1 MNRNKT
7 FLLTAILIMLLTGE
21 CPGQQWYWIGFTDKA
36 GSPWSTSRPEEFLSD
51 RSIQRRLK
59 QGIAVD
65 ETDLPVNPQYVD
77 SIVRT
82 GVQVV
87 HCSKWLNGI
96 TVFTENEQLP
106 DYWRSISFVREAG
119 LTKHSRPGTKSARN
133 KLESRLETTSPDTS
147 LYGPSVYQISQMKGH
162 YLHQNQLKGE
172 GKVIAVLDAGF
183 YDAPFMTSLA
193 PLFVSNRILGT
204 RDFVDP
210 DSDIYSE
217 HEHGMMVLSVM
228 GGYQPGYLVGT
239 APEASF
245 WLIRT
250 EDERSEF
257 LIEEDNWVAGAEFA
271 DSVGADIINSSLGY
285 YEFDDP
291 SMNHIYADMD
301 GATTRV
307 TRGAEMASAKGMLV
321 FSSAGNEALNPWK
334 SIIAPADG
342 PNVIA
347 VGAVDRNRVYAP
359 FSSVGMVSD
368 DRVKPN
374 LTAMGRGTVLQTSFG
389 SVATSN
395 GTSFSSP
402 LLAGIAA
409 CLWQNHPDARAHD
422 IFRALMY
429 SGDQFN
435 QPDALLGYGIP
446 NLHLAD
452 MLLQHPD
459 PAAGNSDKK
468 WLIFPNPFREELTLF
483 NPVETPEE
491 IEAEILTLSGRI
503 VYRYQNRFKGYHKIR
518 EVASL
523 PPGLYLLRI
532 RWNSLS
538 EVHKLTKIR

>member
-1 MNRNKT
+1 MNIRKIC
-7 FLLTAILIMLLTGE
+7 FVIILLITVFSNE
-21 CPGQQWYWIGFTDKA
+21 SPGQQWYWIGFTDKA
-36 GSPWSTSRPEEFLSD
+36 GTPYSTSRPEEFLSD

-87 HCSKWLNGI
+87 HRSKWLNGI
-96 TVFTENEQLP
+96 TVRTDNEQLAG
-106 DYWRSISFVREAG
+106 YWMSISFVREAE
-119 LTKHSRPGTKSARN
+119 LTKHSRPGTKSAVS
-133 KLESRLETTSPDTS
+133 KLESHLETTTPDTS
-147 LYGPSVYQISQMKGH
+147 LYGPSVYQISQVKGH
-162 YLHQNQLKGE
+162 YLHQKQRKGE
-172 GKVIAVLDAGF
+172 GKVVAVLDAGF

-204 RDFVDP
+204 KDFVDP
-210 DSDIYSE
+210 ESDIYKE
-217 HEHGMMVLSVM
+217 HPHGMMVLSVM

-250 EDERSEF
+250 EDDRSEF

-291 SMNHIYADMD
+291 AMNHTHADMD

-307 TRGAEMASAKGMLV
+307 TRGAEMAASKGMLV
-321 FSSAGNEALNPWK
+321 FSSAGNEALNPWR

-359 FSSVGMVSD
+359 FSSVGMVSG

-374 LTAMGRGTVLQTSFG
+374 LSAMGRSTVLQTSFG
-389 SVATSN
+389 SIATSN

-409 CLWQNHPDARAHD
+409 SLWQNHPDASAQE

-429 SGDQFN
+429 SGHQFN
-435 QPDALLGYGIP
+435 RPDELLGYGIP
-446 NLHLAD
+446 DLHLAD

-459 PAAGNSDKK
+459 PVSGTPDKR

-491 IEAEILTLSGRI
+491 IDAELLTLNGRV
-503 VYRYQNRFKGYHKIR
+503 VYRYQDRFRGYHKIR
-518 EVASL
+518 EMATL

-532 RWNSLS
+532 RWNGLT
-538 EVHKLTKIR
+538 EVHKISKTR

>member
-1 MNRNKT
+1 MNIRKT
-7 FLLTAILIMLLTGE
+7 CLLLFILILGLPGE
-21 CPGQQWYWIGFTDKA
+21 SPGQQWYWIGFTDKA
-36 GSPWSTSRPEEFLSD
+36 GSPWSTGRPEEFLSD

-65 ETDLPVNPQYVD
+65 ETDLPVNPHYVD

-82 GVQVV
+82 GAEVV
-87 HCSKWLNGI
+87 HRSKWLNGI
-96 TVFTENEQLP
+96 TVRITNEQLAA
-106 DYWRSISFVREAG
+106 YWRSISFVRETE
-119 LTKHSRPGTKSARN
+119 LTKHSRKGTKSAVN
-133 KLESRLETTSPDTS
+133 KLESHLENTMPDTT
-147 LYGPSVYQISQMKGH
+147 LYGPSVIQISQLNGH
-162 YLHQNQLKGE
+162 YLHQKQLKGE

-193 PLFVSNRILGT
+193 PLFTSNRILGT

-210 DSDIYSE
+210 ASDVYKE
-217 HEHGMMVLSVM
+217 HPHGMMVLSVM

-239 APEASF
+239 APEASY

-250 EDERSEF
+250 EDDRSEF

-291 SMNHIYADMD
+291 LMNHTQADMD

-307 TRGAEMASAKGMLV
+307 TRGAEMAARKGMLV
-321 FSSAGNEALNPWK
+321 FSSAGNEALTSWR

-347 VGAVDRNRVYAP
+347 VGAVDRNGNHAP
-359 FSSVGMVSD
+359 FSSVGMVSG

-374 LTAMGRGTVLQTSFG
+374 LSAMGRSTVLQTSFG
-389 SVATSN
+389 SIATSN

-402 LLAGIAA
+402 VLAGIAA
-409 CLWQNHPDARAHD
+409 CLWQNHPDAGAQE

-429 SGDQFN
+429 SGHQFN
-435 QPDALLGYGIP
+435 RPDALLGYGIP
-446 NLHLAD
+446 DLHLAD
-452 MLLQHPD
+452 RLLQHPH
-459 PAAGNSDKK
+459 PVPGTSDKK
-468 WLIFPNPFREELTLF
+468 WLLFPNPFREELTLF
-483 NPVETPEE
+483 NPSETPQE
-491 IEAEILTLSGRI
+491 IDAEVLTLNGRV
-503 VYRYQNRFKGYHKIR
+503 VYRYRNKFRGYHKIR
-518 EVASL
+518 EMASL

-532 RWNSLS
+532 RWNGLT
-538 EVHKLTKIR
+538 EVQKITKTR